1 MEEKLVNKD
10 IKEVLLSHEEI
21 LNITKKL
28 GSLISAD
35 YKNSSKPILLGLLKG
50 CVPFMSYLMNY
61 LTFPLEIEFMD
72 VSSYGNDIKSSGDVK
87 IKKDIDV
94 SVFNRDVIICE
105 DIVDT
110 GQTLNTVIR
119 LLHHRG
125 ARSVEVVTLLDK
137 PDGRITPFKP
147 KYIGYV
153 IPKVFVVGFGL
164 DYQQYYRN
172 LPYIGILKESIYK
185 K

>member
-21 LNITKKL
+21 LTITKKL

-72 VSSYGNDIKSSGDVK
+72 VSSYGNDIKSSGVVK
-87 IKKDIDV
+87 IKK
-94 SVFNRDVIICE
+94 
-105 DIVDT
+105 
-110 GQTLNTVIR
+110 
-119 LLHHRG
+119 
-125 ARSVEVVTLLDK
+125 
-137 PDGRITPFKP
+137 
-147 KYIGYV
+147 
-153 IPKVFVVGFGL
+153 
-164 DYQQYYRN
+164 
-172 LPYIGILKESIYK
+172 ILMFLFLIEM
-185 K
+185 

>member
-1 MEEKLVNKD
+1 
-10 IKEVLLSHEEI
+10 
-21 LNITKKL
+21 
-28 GSLISAD
+28 
-35 YKNSSKPILLGLLKG
+35 
-50 CVPFMSYLMNY
+50 MSYLMNY